1 VTHRRRAWFAASLG
15 AFVWRCAKKAPL
27 ALPACVAALLTLAAS
42 AHAAPPPPIGIE
54 VQGGEDAWHPTPRFR
69 LDWDNPPGVAA
80 VHYRV
85 RDPQGAIVVAERRI
99 GWAAS
104 LAEMQ
109 VPDVPAAY
117 RAEIWLEDAGGG
129 QGPPAVAA
137 LRFDN
142 TRPGAVTPHVLGT
155 WIGRNAFPLALR
167 LEHPGAEPPSGI
179 RGYAVAIDPVPGREP
194 CAAADRCTAAETD
207 LAGGADDD
215 ALEVAGLPEGTSYV
229 SAVAVSGSGMR
240 SSSTGRA
247 TLHVDMTP
255 PVVQLSGTPAGWTN
269 KPVTLT
275 ARATDDASGMLPDG
289 NAPAPFTAIRVD
301 GGRPVVEPGAEV
313 SAPAIGE
320 GVHSV
325 AYYARDLAG
334 NVADGGTGNGVPN
347 PAPQTTEVRIDRT
360 APGVAFLNAQDPLD
374 PELIR
379 VKVADPLSGPDP
391 SRGWIGVRRAGSGD
405 PFLPLAPAAVPPGE
419 LGAHWDSDA
428 FPPGEYEFEATG
440 YDRAGNAATSTR
452 RADGEEMTLTNPLK
466 AAASL
471 RAGFGGVGRLGQGP
485 RLRSTR
491 YGRGAVLSGRLTE
504 GQGTPLPHRPVR
516 IVERFAA
523 GAPAE
528 RVSLAWTAADGSFSA
543 PLLPGPSRE
552 AIAVFDGSANLTHAV
567 SQPLQLGVR
576 SGVRLRASS
585 SEARVGGAPL
595 VLSGR
600 VAASPGTIPAEGK
613 SVELQ
618 FRVAGLPWSEFRTL
632 KTDRHGR
639 FRFAYR
645 FTDDDSRGVRF
656 QFRAY
661 APAQDGWP
669 YEPGGSLPV
678 IVRGR

>member
-1 VTHRRRAWFAASLG
+1 MRAWGGFVGLLPSKAPRAALGVAIACLALG
-15 AFVWRCAKKAPL
+15 ATS
-27 ALPACVAALLTLAAS
+27 AA
-42 AHAAPPPPIGIE
+42 AAPAPPSDIGVE
-54 VQGGEDAWHPTPRFR
+54 GGEESWHATRGFR
-69 LDWDNPPGVAA
+69 LRWSFPSGVAA
-80 VHYRV
+80 THYLV
-85 RDPQGAIVVAERRI
+85 RNPEGWVVGERRLP
-99 GWAAS
+99 WATDA
-104 LAEMQ
+104 AEMQ
-109 VPDVPAAY
+109 VPDVPGIY
-117 RAEIWLEDAGGG
+117 LAEVWFEDSHGV
-129 QGPPAVAA
+129 QGPAAVAK
-137 LRFDN
+137 LRFDDA
-142 TRPGAVTPHVLGT
+142 RPAAVSPHVLGT

-194 CAAADRCTAAETD
+194 CAAAERCTAAETD
-207 LAGGADDD
+207 LAGGAADD

-240 SSSTGRA
+240 SGSTGRT

-255 PVVQLSGTPAGWTN
+255 PVVRLSGAPAGWTN
-269 KPVTLT
+269 QPVKLT
-275 ARATDDASGMLPDG
+275 ATAADDASGMLPYGD
-289 NAPAPFTAIRVD
+289 APAPFTAIRID
-301 GGRPVVEPGAEV
+301 GAKPVVEPGAEV

-334 NVADGGTGNGVPN
+334 NVADGGASNGVPD
-347 PAPQTTEVRIDRT
+347 PAPATTEVRIDRT

-379 VKVADPLSGPDP
+379 VRIADPLSGPDT
-391 SRGWIGVRRAGSGD
+391 SRGWVGVRRVGSGD
-405 PFLPLAPAAVPPGE
+405 PFQPLALAPAPPGE

-428 FPPGEYEFEATG
+428 FAPGEYEFEATA
-440 YDRAGNAATSTR
+440 YDRAGNAATITR
-452 RADGEEMTLTNPLK
+452 KADGEEMTLTNPLK
-466 AAASL
+466 TAAFV
-471 RAGFGGVGRLGQGP
+471 RAGFGGVEKLGRSG
-485 RLRSTR
+485 RRRSTR

-504 GQGTPLPHRPVR
+504 GQGTPLAHRPVR

-528 RVSLAWTAADGSFSA
+528 RVSIAWTEADGSFSA
-543 PLLPGPSRE
+543 RLLPGPSRE
-552 AIAVFDGSANLTHAV
+552 AIAVFDGSGTLTRAV

-585 SEARVGGAPL
+585 SEAQVGGAPL

-600 VAASPGTIPAEGK
+600 VAAAPGAIPVEGK

-632 KTDRHGR
+632 QTDRHGR
-639 FRFAYR
+639 FRYAYR
-645 FTDDDSRGVRF
+645 FTDDDSRGIRF

-669 YEPGGSLPV
+669 YEPAGSLPA